1 MFTDTEVV
9 SLVNLVKMRLGVFS
23 FLLATTRPERTR
35 SEHFTK
41 NQTFSDTRCLDTFKD
56 VYLHPSS
63 VLFNVDPELG
73 HLKFSSMLVSL

>member
-1 MFTDTEVV
+1 LFTDTEVV

-41 NQTFSDTRCLDTFKD
+41 KPTWKKISD
-56 VYLHPSS
+56 
-63 VLFNVDPELG
+63 DPAQG
-73 HLKFSSMLVSL
+73 QR